1 MITKRGRRR
10 RSGEEMARLGTEF
23 RESGCSVGEF
33 AQRHGVHWT
42 TVRRWAE
49 RGRHPVPEL
58 VSVRLKPGGE
68 NAGETFEILSP
79 GGWRVRVPLSAEA
92 STLRRL
98 VEGLGVC

>member
-1 MITKRGRRR
+1 MGA
-10 RSGEEMARLGTEF
+10 EY

-42 TVRRWAE
+42 MVRRWA
-49 RGRHPVPEL
+49 GRRQPLVSEL
-58 VSVRLKPGGE
+58 VPVRLRPGSEGTGE
-68 NAGETFEILSP
+68 CLEILSP

>member
-1 MITKRGRRR
+1 
-10 RSGEEMARLGTEF
+10 MARLGAEYQ
-23 RESGCSVGEF
+23 RSGCSVGEF

-49 RGRHPVPEL
+49 RGQSAVPEL
-58 VSVRLKPGGE
+58 IPVRLKPGGE
-68 NAGETFEILSP
+68 DADESLEILSP
-79 GGWRVRVPLSAEA
+79 GGWRVRVPVSVEA